1 MMKIKT
7 RWDGMKGE
15 RFMDRQSVIRALTEG
30 KAVLGM
36 ELGSTRIKAVLI
48 GEDHEPVATGGYSWE
63 NRLEDGVWTYH
74 LEDVW
79 TGVQSAYADLKRDV
93 REKYGVTLEKLGGIG
108 ISAMMHGYLV
118 FDAEGKQLA
127 QFRTWRNTMTGEAS
141 RELTRLFHFNIPQRW
156 SIAHLYQ
163 AMLNREEH
171 VSRIA
176 RLTTLSGYLHE
187 QLSGVNV
194 VGAGEASGMMPLDSE
209 KCDFDQP
216 TVELFD
222 EKVRAAGY
230 LWNLRGILPRVA
242 NAGEDAG
249 VLTADGAKRLDP
261 EGDLQPGAP
270 MCPPEGDAGTGM
282 VATNSVNVRT
292 GNVSAG
298 TSAFAMVVLEKPL
311 ARVHEEIDMVTTP
324 DGKPVAMVH
333 CNNCT
338 SDINAWAKML
348 HGFAQA
354 AGVPC
359 DMNAVYTAIFEQA
372 LAGEK
377 DCGGMVNVNYFSG
390 EHLTGLTEGRPMLVR
405 MPDTQPSFA
414 NLARS
419 LVYGAIVTL
428 KLGMDI
434 LVEQEHVKIDSL
446 LGHGGFFKTG
456 CAGQKL
462 LAAALNTPVSVMATA
477 SEGGAW
483 GMALLAAY
491 RVNRRADEKLDEYLN
506 NRVFAKSESKI
517 AQPEAENVEGFAR
530 YAKRFVQALEAEK
543 AAVEGMK

>member
-1 MMKIKT
+1 
-7 RWDGMKGE
+7 
-15 RFMDRQSVIRALTEG
+15 MDRQNVIQVLKAG

-63 NRLEDGVWTYH
+63 NRLENGVWTYH
-74 LEDVW
+74 LDDAW
-79 TGVQSAYADLKRDV
+79 TGVQCAYAELKRDV
-93 REKYGVTLEKLGGIG
+93 HEKYGVTLEKLGGIG
-108 ISAMMHGYLV
+108 VSAMMHGYLV

-171 VSRIA
+171 VPRIA
-176 RLTTLSGYLHE
+176 RLMTLAGYLHE

-230 LWNLRGILPRVA
+230 PWNLRGILPRVA

-249 VLTADGAKRLDP
+249 YLTQDGAKRLDP

-282 VATNSVNVRT
+282 AATNSVTVRT

-311 ARVHEEIDMVTTP
+311 AHVHEEIDMVTTP

-333 CNNCT
+333 
-338 SDINAWAKML
+338 
-348 HGFAQA
+348 GFAQA

-359 DMNAVYTAIFEQA
+359 DMNDVYTAIFEQA

-419 LVYGAIVTL
+419 LVYGAIATL

-491 RVNRRADEKLDEYLN
+491 RVNHRADEKLDEYLN
-506 NRVFAKSESKI
+506 NRVFAKSESRI
-517 AQPEAENVEGFAR
+517 AQPEAEDVEGFAR
-530 YAKRFVQALEAEK
+530 YAEKFVQALEAEK
-543 AAVEGMK
+543 AAVEVMK